1 MLSTVRG
8 IVREGR
14 ITLLE
19 GVDLPEGT
27 PVLVTLLQDEE
38 AEFWSAAS
46 GGALDAVWDNAED
59 DVYGELLQG

>member
-14 ITLLE
+14 IALLE

-27 PVLVTLLQDEE
+27 PVLITLLSDEE
-38 AEFWSAAS
+38 AEFWAAAS
-46 GGALDAVWDNAED
+46 GGALDAVWDNTED

>member
-8 IVREGR
+8 IVRQGR

-38 AEFWSAAS
+38 SEFWTAAS
-46 GGALDAVWDNAED
+46 GSALDAVWGNAED